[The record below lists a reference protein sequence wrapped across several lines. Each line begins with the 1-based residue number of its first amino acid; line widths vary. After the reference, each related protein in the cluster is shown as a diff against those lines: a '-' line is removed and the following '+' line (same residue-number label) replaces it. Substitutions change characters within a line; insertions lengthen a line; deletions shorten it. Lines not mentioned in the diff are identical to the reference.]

1 MSLRALALGNKL
13 PVHQFMDRET
23 LSWIRSTGER
33 KGFLISQHIFVPKA
47 MRNVAHFSQPNES
60 FFVDNAMYTGIHGFR
75 HCARVALL
83 AGLVCH
89 EMKILDL
96 DFVRV
101 AIIAGSLHDCR
112 RENDNADEG
121 HGARSADWFKDNIH
135 LINEHY
141 RHKLSV
147 SEIRLIDAAVRFH
160 EIDQHVIKAS
170 VDSRYWQIINII
182 KEADA
187 LDRYRQPKEKWWINE
202 DYLEIKPS
210 KPLKESAFNLMYK
223 LEDYYLETN
232 DNSAAYELMLQELRY
247 V

>member
-1 MSLRALALGNKL
+1 MSLRALALENML
-13 PVHQFMDRET
+13 PIHQFMDRET
-23 LSWIRSTGER
+23 LSWIRSTGEKKEFFTSR
-33 KGFLISQHIFVPKA
+33 HIFVPQA
-47 MRNVAHFSQPNES
+47 MEELTHFSQPNKS

-89 EMKILDL
+89 EMKILDS

-135 LINEHY
+135 LINEQY
-141 RHKLSV
+141 RIELLE
-147 SEIRLIDAAVRFH
+147 SEIGLIDAAVRFH
-160 EIDQHVIKAS
+160 EIDQHSIKAS
-170 VDSRYWQIINII
+170 VDSRYWQIIDII
-182 KEADA
+182 KVADA